1 MKKAFTLAEVLITLG
16 IIGIVA
22 AMTLP
27 TLINNSRNKELKTGL
42 IKSYSILNQALDMYQ
57 AETGERLKPGDAAN
71 WEEMRDIF
79 ILKYFKIIKNC
90 GRGYL
95 NGSCILNNGFGQE
108 GNSEIY
114 KTLTGNTI
122 NLHEFDDGQYVL
134 PDGTLMLVEY
144 SESTASGDLR
154 VSEFYISFDVNGF
167 NKRPN
172 KLGVDLFTFQIDRKG
187 KLLPMGAKGTT
198 FYSASDGYC
207 SKSSDYSINGIGCT
221 YNALTDKDY
230 FKNLPK

>member
-42 IKSYSILNQALDMYQ
+42 LKSYSILNQALDMYQ

-95 NGSCILNNGFGQE
+95 NGSCVLNNGWGQE
-108 GNSEIY
+108 GNSETY

-122 NLHEFDDGQYVL
+122 SLHEFDDGQYVL
-134 PDGTLMLVEY
+134 PDGTLMLLEY
-144 SESTASGDLR
+144 SISTASGDLC

-187 KLLPMGAKGTT
+187 KLLPMGAEGTT
-198 FYSASDGYC
+198 FYSANDDYC
-207 SKSSDYSINGIGCT
+207 SKSSGNNLNGIGCT
-221 YNALTDKDY
+221 YKALTDKDY